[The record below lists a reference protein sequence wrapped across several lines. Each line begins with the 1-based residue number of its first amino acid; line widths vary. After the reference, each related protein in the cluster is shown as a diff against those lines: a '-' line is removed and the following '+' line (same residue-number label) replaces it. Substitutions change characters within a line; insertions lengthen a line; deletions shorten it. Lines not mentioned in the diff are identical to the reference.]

1 MARFFAIRIPSTSK
15 TPKTPPGNAI
25 GGVLGCP
32 GSAAP
37 DRVRLLG
44 CTGRRNEPGLSDQR
58 GRSWPMAA
66 LARPRRTGSAYW
78 GAPAA
83 DSLCQSPGP
92 QGST

>member
-44 CTGRRNEPGLSDQR
+44 CTGRR
-58 GRSWPMAA
+58 
-66 LARPRRTGSAYW
+66 
-78 GAPAA
+78 
-83 DSLCQSPGP
+83 
-92 QGST
+92 